1 MDLRSYIES
10 ELEEDVALPGG
21 GATATAGGPDGYP
34 GDPAVHVPEAA
45 VHTSTVTLDGAAGE
59 LRGYLA
65 SPRGQDRPAPAVV
78 VVHEN
83 KGLVPYITDVAR
95 RLAAAGFVAVAPD
108 LLSRLGGTGAFA
120 AQDEVIA
127 ALATID
133 AADVVADVRATIAW
147 AAQQDVVD
155 ADRIAVLG
163 FCYGGGVA
171 WRTLT
176 EEPGLAA
183 GVPFYGPIPDLD
195 DVRSITAPVFAVYG
209 ETDQRITSML
219 PTIREAMERHGKDFE
234 ALVVEG
240 AGHAFHNDTNPDR
253 YHPGAARRAEEAAVG
268 WLHRQLGTG
277 DRPRTGTTARNP

>member
-10 ELEEDVALPGG
+10 ELAEDAALPGG
-21 GATATAGGPDGYP
+21 GATATAPGPDGYP
-34 GDPAVHVPEAA
+34 GDPAAHVPESSVDAA
-45 VHTSTVTLDGAAGE
+45 GVTFPGAAGE
-59 LRGYLA
+59 LRAYLA
-65 SPRGQDRPAPAVV
+65 RPHGQDGPAPAVV

-83 KGLVPYITDVAR
+83 KGLVPYITDVTR

-120 AQDEVIA
+120 SQEEVIA

-133 AADVVADVRATIAW
+133 ASDVVADVRAAVTW
-147 AAQQDVVD
+147 AADQDTVD

-176 EEPGLAA
+176 REPRLAA
-183 GVPFYGPIPDLD
+183 CVPFYGPIPDVD
-195 DVRSITAPVFAVYG
+195 AVPAIGAPVFAVYG
-209 ETDQRITSML
+209 ETDARITSML
-219 PTIREAMERHGKDFE
+219 PTIREAMERHGKEFE
-234 ALVVEG
+234 ALVLEG

-253 YHPGAARRAEEAAVG
+253 YHPEAARRAEEAAVG
-268 WLHRQLGTG
+268 WLQRRLGGG
-277 DRPRTGTTARNP
+277 DRPSG

>member
-10 ELEEDVALPGG
+10 ELAEDAALPGG
-21 GATATAGGPDGYP
+21 GATATAAGPEGYP
-34 GDPAVHVPEAA
+34 GDPAVHVPESEVDCA
-45 VHTSTVTLDGAAGE
+45 TVVLPGATGE
-59 LRGYLA
+59 LGGYLA
-65 SPRGQDRPAPAVV
+65 RPRGQEGPAPAVV
-78 VVHEN
+78 VIHEN

-120 AQDEVIA
+120 SQEDVIA

-133 AADVVADVRATIAW
+133 GADVVADVRATIDC
-147 AAQQDVVD
+147 AAQQDSVD
-155 ADRIAVLG
+155 AERVAVLG

-176 EEPGLAA
+176 QEPRLAA

-195 DVRSITAPVFAVYG
+195 AVPSVTAPVFAVYG

-234 ALVVEG
+234 ALVVEK

-253 YHPGAARRAEEAAVG
+253 YHPDGARRAEAAAVG
-268 WLHRQLGTG
+268 WLRRRLGTG
-277 DRPRTGTTARNP
+277 DRPSG